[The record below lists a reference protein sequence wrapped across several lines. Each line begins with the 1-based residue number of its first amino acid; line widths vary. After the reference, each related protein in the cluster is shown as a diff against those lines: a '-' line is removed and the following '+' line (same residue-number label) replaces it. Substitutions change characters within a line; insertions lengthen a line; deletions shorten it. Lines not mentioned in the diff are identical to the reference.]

1 LLGISRSTAYYQPRA
16 NPEVLELMRLI
27 DREYTDH
34 PTYGARR
41 MSEALKRQRHR
52 VGRFRAGNLM
62 RRMGLEAVYPKP
74 NLSRRHPDHLVYPYL
89 LRGVAIERPNQ
100 VWSTDITYI
109 PMRSGWVY
117 LTAIIDWYSRKV
129 LAWELSTSLESDF
142 CINALHQALR
152 QYGTPEIFNT
162 DQGSQFTSAGFTGIL
177 KERNIRISMDGR
189 GRALDN
195 IFVERLWRS
204 LKYEQVY
211 LHDYAT
217 VGDARLDIGSYF
229 TDYNQRRLHQSL
241 DYRTPDEVYF
251 TLNQATLKAA

>member
-1 LLGISRSTAYYQPRA
+1 
-16 NPEVLELMRLI
+16 MRLI
-27 DREYTDH
+27 DREYIDH
-34 PTYGARR
+34 PFYGARR
-41 MSEALKRQRHR
+41 ISKALTRQGHPVGRCR
-52 VGRFRAGNLM
+52 VGSLM
-62 RRMGLEAVYPKP
+62 RMMGLEAVYPKP

-89 LRGVAIERPNQ
+89 LRGVAIERLNQ
-100 VWSTDITYI
+100 VWSADITYI
-109 PMRSGWVY
+109 PMRTGWVY
-117 LTAIIDWYSRKV
+117 LVAIMDWYSRKV

-142 CINALHQALR
+142 CINALHKAL
-152 QYGTPEIFNT
+152 QQHGAPEIFNT
-162 DQGSQFTSAGFTGIL
+162 DQGSQFTAAGFTGIL

-217 VGDARLDIGSYF
+217 VGDARQDIGSYF

-251 TLNQATLKAA
+251 TLNQSTLKAA